1 MRDTIAGC
9 QAAFSLA
16 SSLAEAVILTRVGV
30 IGETDDEGVNNFLT
44 FTKRVALFRIVNGVV
59 YTFATPVVAK
69 MQTRFLFLS
78 AVRSL
83 IDLIISL
90 ARLGWWDSFKGDQ

>member
-1 MRDTIAGC
+1 MRETLAGF

-16 SSLAEAVILTRVGV
+16 SSIAEGIILTRAES
-30 IGETDDEGVNNFLT
+30 IGETKDEDVDKFLT

-59 YTFATPVVAK
+59 YTFTTPLVLK
-69 MQTRFLFLS
+69 LQTRFLFLS

-90 ARLGWWDSFKGDQ
+90 ARLGWWDTFKGDR